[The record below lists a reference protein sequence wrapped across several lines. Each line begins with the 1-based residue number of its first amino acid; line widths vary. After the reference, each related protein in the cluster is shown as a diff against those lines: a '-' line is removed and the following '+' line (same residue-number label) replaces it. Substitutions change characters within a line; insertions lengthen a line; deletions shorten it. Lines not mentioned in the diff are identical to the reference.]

1 VQFVQRLMASRT
13 GTIALSGLAA
23 LLAAG
28 IFFAYLKR
36 YRASVTEGAQPM
48 TVLVAKGLVE
58 KGMSGNVIGKEEL
71 FQPRELKQSDVK
83 EGAITDPDLLRGRVA
98 VRDVYPGTQL
108 TTADFTTTTTTALS
122 MDLAEDQRAIAVP
135 VDAAHGLIGQ
145 VQSGDHVDVFGGFN
159 VRRLQPD
166 GRSDPDAAERPV
178 LKLIVEDVLVL
189 DAPDATAQ
197 GGVAAG
203 GQTATS
209 VTLRLT
215 DEQAA
220 DVAFSSENGKLWIA
234 LRPRT
239 GAKPT
244 SPDLVTLETILFGVK
259 PVAAARSFGGQ
270 R

>member
-71 FQPRELKQSDVK
+71 FQPTEVPKNDVK
-83 EGAITDPDLLRGRVA
+83 EGAITDPDLLRGRTA
-98 VRDVYPGTQL
+98 IHDVYPGAQL
-108 TTADFTTTTTTALS
+108 TTADFTATTTTALS
-122 MDLAEDQRAIAVP
+122 MDLTADQRAIAVP

-145 VQSGDHVDVFGGFN
+145 VQAGDHVDVFAGFN
-159 VRRLQPD
+159 VHRIQAD
-166 GRSDPDAAERPV
+166 GTSDPNAAERPV

-189 DAPDATAQ
+189 AAPDEAQ
-197 GGVAAG
+197 AGVAAG
-203 GQTATS
+203 QNATS

-215 DEQAA
+215 DAEAA
-220 DVAFSSENGKLWIA
+220 EVAFSSENGKVWVA
-234 LRPRT
+234 LRPKT

-259 PVAAARSFGGQ
+259 PITAVRSLGG
-270 R
+270 RG

>member
-1 VQFVQRLMASRT
+1 MQFVQRLMASRT

-36 YRASVTEGAQPM
+36 YRASVNEGAQPM

-58 KGMSGNVIGKEEL
+58 KGMPGNVIGKEEL
-71 FQPRELKQSDVK
+71 FQPTEVPKNDVK
-83 EGAITDPDLLRGRVA
+83 EGAITDPDLLRGRTA
-98 VRDVYPGTQL
+98 IRDVYPGAQL
-108 TTADFTTTTTTALS
+108 TTADFTATTTTALS
-122 MDLAEDQRAIAVP
+122 MDLTADQRAIAVP

-145 VQSGDHVDVFGGFN
+145 VQAGDHVDVFAGFN
-159 VRRLQPD
+159 VHRIQAD
-166 GRSDPDAAERPV
+166 GTSDPNAAERPV

-189 DAPDATAQ
+189 HAPDEGQA
-197 GGVAAG
+197 GVAAG
-203 GQTATS
+203 QNATS
-209 VTLRLT
+209 VTLGLT
-215 DEQAA
+215 DKEAA

-259 PVAAARSFGGQ
+259 PVAAVRSFGGQ

>member
-71 FQPRELKQSDVK
+71 FQPTEVATNDVK
-83 EGAITDPDLLRGRVA
+83 EGAITDPDLLRGRTA
-98 VRDVYPGTQL
+98 IRDVYPGAQL
-108 TTADFTTTTTTALS
+108 TAADFTATTTTALS
-122 MDLAEDQRAIAVP
+122 MDLTADQRAIAVP

-145 VQSGDHVDVFGGFN
+145 VQAGDHVDVFAGFN
-159 VRRLQPD
+159 VHRIQAD
-166 GRSDPDAAERPV
+166 GTSDPNAAERPV

-189 DAPDATAQ
+189 DAPEEALAA
-197 GGVAAG
+197 GVAAG
-203 GQTATS
+203 QNGTS

-215 DEQAA
+215 DAEAA
-220 DVAFSSENGKLWIA
+220 EVAFSSENGKVWVA
-234 LRPRT
+234 LRPQT
-239 GAKPT
+239 GAEPT

-259 PVAAARSFGGQ
+259 PIAAVRSFGG
-270 R
+270 RG